1 MKRVA
6 LISFFI
12 MINIIIACKVECP
25 PDRPYFTIAGF
36 MVTNQERIMGSDGW
50 VSHIAQSPAD
60 TIDQNLHFLIIRTA
74 GDYVANTTYNTG
86 GALMARND
94 CEVQLGTA
102 GSKHGLKNIH
112 IITLNDYNGNYQAND
127 TITDM
132 AVFEMHDYKKKDF
145 DAYMTKNEFL
155 SDNATSMASNNF
167 AFKIT
172 EGIANEYQEVRYK
185 IVLEL
190 TNGDMFEGFS
200 SSLMLKK

>member
-36 MVTNQERIMGSDGW
+36 LVTNQERIMGSNGW
-50 VSHIAQSPAD
+50 VSQIAQSHTD
-60 TIDQNLHFLIIRTA
+60 TLNQDLHFVIIRTA
-74 GDYVANTTYNTG
+74 GDYVANTTYNSG
-86 GALMARND
+86 GTLMARND

-112 IITLNDYNGNYQAND
+112 IITLNDFNATYQAND
-127 TITDM
+127 TITDI

-145 DAYMTKNEFL
+145 DAYMTINEFL
-155 SDNATSMASNNF
+155 SDNATSMASDNF

-172 EGIANEYQEVRYK
+172 ESIANEYQEVQYK

-190 TNGDMFEGFS
+190 TNGDLFEGFNS
-200 SSLMLKK
+200 PMKLKK